1 MKSGNCLGF
10 VFLITFVIVW
20 VALASASRRYAP
32 ETAAIK
38 FGRNFSYDKS
48 TVETLVSRHG
58 ADAARFIFPVLF
70 PLDLM
75 LLFCIG
81 ATIALFSI
89 GLGATPGNTTG
100 IGLLLLLPAAYMV
113 ADLSENVVLAI
124 MLSSKPGSVTNGPVT
139 LAESFT
145 ALKLL
150 FCFAGSVQVLVLAW
164 QAYHRSH

>member
-1 MKSGNCLGF
+1 MKAANCLGF
-10 VFLITFVIVW
+10 VFLIALVIVW

-32 ETAAIK
+32 EAAAIK
-38 FGRNFSYDKS
+38 FGSNFSYDKS

-58 ADAARFIFPVLF
+58 ADAAAFIFPVLF

-81 ATIALFSI
+81 ATLALFSI
-89 GLGATPGNTTG
+89 GLGAAPGDAAG
-100 IGLLLLLPAAYMV
+100 IGLLLILPAAYML

-124 MLSSKPGSVTNGPVT
+124 MLSSRPGSVTNGPVT
-139 LAESFT
+139 LVQSLT

-150 FCFAGSVQVLVLAW
+150 FGFAATLQVLVLAW
-164 QAYHRSH
+164 QAYQRSH